1 VTTATNNNINS
12 EHIAGVDGSTEPARA
27 EERGAKR
34 LANFVS
40 RHVFGLYLLVA
51 SIGMMFLLHYLA
63 VLGEFQY
70 DTALPIAVLFFGIAV
85 MAWPAVLA
93 IRKKQH
99 TVLRLAVA
107 FGSVLFVPM
116 LVMFM
121 LLVSTTNRSYVEQW
135 QVDLV
140 GPVIIPLLSIAFHA
154 AAGFMLAK
162 FKPEGENEIEQLSN
176 ELPVLR
182 EERDRG
188 NALVASLTADV
199 RAEEEDTPLIAASF
213 EAAETDAKVKFDD
226 REAAKTAADENPTG
240 LNVIEAEK
248 ALAMAAEIKDKT
260 ERKAAIEEVR
270 KLLDIAIAA
279 HEASDEWADYQS
291 ALNSAIVASNLV
303 AEIARDQQSAGD
315 RLRDA
320 RNAHSA
326 TSRAAEL
333 RQIAVVGADAALEE
347 AQKASKSGWR
357 DVTFVPVFLLV
368 VAGLMYPIWFG
379 WVDATN
385 AGTTL

>member
-1 VTTATNNNINS
+1 MTTATNNIDS
-12 EHIAGVDGSTEPARA
+12 ENVSGIDGATEPARA

-34 LANFVS
+34 LASFAS
-40 RHVFGLYLLVA
+40 RHAFGLFLLVA
-51 SIGMMFLLHYLA
+51 SIGMMFLLYYLA
-63 VLGEFQY
+63 VFGEFQY

-121 LLVSTTNRSYVEQW
+121 LLVSTTNKSYVEQW

-162 FKPEGENEIEQLSN
+162 FKPEGENQIEQLSN
-176 ELPVLR
+176 KLPVLL

-188 NALVASLTADV
+188 NAGVVALSADV
-199 RAEEEDTPLIAASF
+199 QAEEEVAPLIAASF
-213 EAAETDAKVKFDD
+213 EAAEADAGVKFED
-226 REAAKTAADENPTG
+226 REAAQKAADENPTG
-240 LNVIEAEK
+240 IAVIEAEK
-248 ALAMAAEIKDKT
+248 EVAMAAEIKN
-260 ERKAAIEEVR
+260 KAMRVAALEDREHLLEV
-270 KLLDIAIAA
+270 AIAA

-291 ALNSAIVASNLV
+291 ALNSAIVAGNLV
-303 AEIARDQQSAGD
+303 AEIARDQQSAAD

-320 RNAHSA
+320 RAAHSTA
-326 TSRAAEL
+326 SRAAEL
-333 RQIAVVGADAALEE
+333 RQIAVVEAVTALEE
-347 AQKASKSGWR
+347 AQKASKTGWR
-357 DVTFVPVFLLV
+357 DVVFVPVFLLA
-368 VAGLMYPIWFG
+368 VAGLMYPIWYG

-385 AGTTL
+385 VGTRL